1 MTRDDIVELV
11 DDWQLALDRRD
22 PVGYCR
28 LYALDAVVDSP
39 LGGEVS
45 GREKV
50 KKAFEAFFSAFPDA
64 TFTSEPPRIDGNEVV
79 IVSSI
84 AGTHTGGF
92 AGLPPSGK
100 PFRFAIVFL
109 LKIQNGQI
117 VRDRRIYDF
126 TGLMVQIGM
135 LKAKPRDNGSDAA
148 RRSRDCGLPL
158 TSNVRACRCTPPAG
172 RAGVPVPSRRAATP
186 SKT

>member
-1 MTRDDIVELV
+1 MTRDDIVKLV
-11 DDWQLALDRRD
+11 DDWQLALDRRN
-22 PVGYCR
+22 PVAYSR

-39 LGGEVS
+39 LGGQVS

-84 AGTHTGGF
+84 AGTHAGGF

-109 LKIQNGQI
+109 LKFQNGQI

-135 LKAKPRDNGSDAA
+135 LKAKPRDN
-148 RRSRDCGLPL
+148 
-158 TSNVRACRCTPPAG
+158 
-172 RAGVPVPSRRAATP
+172 
-186 SKT
+186 

>member
-1 MTRDDIVELV
+1 MTRDEIVKLV

-22 PVGYCR
+22 PVTYSR
-28 LYALDAVVDSP
+28 LYSMDALVDSP
-39 LGGEVS
+39 LGGQVC

-50 KKAFEAFFSAFPDA
+50 RKAFEAFFKAFPDA
-64 TFTSEPPRIDGNEVV
+64 TFTPEPPRIDGNEIV

-84 AGTHTGGF
+84 AGTHAGGF

-100 PFRFAIVFL
+100 PFQFAIVFL
-109 LKIQNGQI
+109 LQIRDGQI

-135 LKAKPRDNGSDAA
+135 LKAKPRDN
-148 RRSRDCGLPL
+148 
-158 TSNVRACRCTPPAG
+158 
-172 RAGVPVPSRRAATP
+172 
-186 SKT
+186 